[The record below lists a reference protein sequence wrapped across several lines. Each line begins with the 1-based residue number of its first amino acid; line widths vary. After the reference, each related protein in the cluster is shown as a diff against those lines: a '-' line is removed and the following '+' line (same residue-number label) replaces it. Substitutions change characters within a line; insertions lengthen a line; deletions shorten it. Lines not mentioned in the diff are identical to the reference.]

1 MVNDPIGDMLA
12 QIKNA
17 AMAGKRVVELP
28 HSRMKVQVATV
39 LVRQGYLASAQQFGD
54 KPKLMLRL
62 HLKSEDEVSSIRD
75 IKRVS
80 KPGLR
85 WYVTKDEIPQVL
97 GGMGIAILSTSAGI
111 MTGKEAKIRGIGGEL
126 LCTVW

>member
-17 AMAGKRVVELP
+17 TMAGKRVVELP

-39 LVRQGYLASAQQFGD
+39 LVQEEYLAAVQQFGD

-62 HLKSEDEVSSIRD
+62 HLKSKEESPIRD

-97 GGMGIAILSTSAGI
+97 GGMGIAIVSTSAGI
-111 MTGKEAKIRGIGGEL
+111 MTGREAKKRGIGGEL

>member
-17 AMAGKRVVELP
+17 ALAGKEVVELP

-39 LVRQGYLASAQQFGD
+39 LVREGYLASVGQFGE

-62 HLKSEDEVSSIRD
+62 HLLGEEASPIRD

-85 WYVTKDEIPQVL
+85 WYVTKDQIPQVL

-111 MTGKEAKIRGIGGEL
+111 MTGKEAKKRGVGGEL

>member
-17 AMAGKRVVELP
+17 TMARRRVVELP
-28 HSRMKVQVATV
+28 HSRLKQKVAEILQQEGYVGFVETV
-39 LVRQGYLASAQQFGD
+39 GE
-54 KPKLMLRL
+54 KPKQN
-62 HLKSEDEVSSIRD
+62 LKLGIKFDDNSPAIRD

-85 WYVTKDEIPQVL
+85 WYVGASKIPTVV
-97 GGMGIAILSTSAGI
+97 GGMGLAIISTPQGI
-111 MTGKEAKIRGIGGEL
+111 MSGKEAKKRGIGGEV